1 MFRYVIA
8 SLILLA
14 SAPLAADELKM
25 PVGSQGDKQLQ
36 RPMNGM
42 SKPDVESKYGAPEM
56 VKGPVGDPPISIWKY
71 NGYSVYFEYDKVIH
85 TVLHKS

>member
-8 SLILLA
+8 SIFLLVSA
-14 SAPLAADELKM
+14 SLAADELKM
-25 PVGSQGDKQLQ
+25 PIGSQGDQQMQ

-71 NGYSVYFEYDKVIH
+71 RGYSVYFEHDKVIH